1 MLQLHVSKGPRNL
14 MQGDNRMLVTDPRT
28 GNVVGEYHYIDPL
41 MIHEF
46 GHTLGLSDFGN
57 DPTLKSLAAIME
69 NFHVNKTITVED
81 LAQLRAIYAIHDSAS
96 H

>member
-1 MLQLHVSKGPRNL
+1 

-28 GNVVGEYHYIDPL
+28 GNVVGEYYYIDPL

-57 DPTLKSLAAIME
+57 DPTLKSLTAIME
-69 NFHVNKTITVED
+69 NFHANKTITAED
-81 LAQLRAIYAIHDSAS
+81 IAQLRAIYAVHDSAG

>member
-46 GHTLGLSDFGN
+46 GHTLGLPDFCAMTPKQG
-57 DPTLKSLAAIME
+57 
-69 NFHVNKTITVED
+69 
-81 LAQLRAIYAIHDSAS
+81 LRA
-96 H
+96 